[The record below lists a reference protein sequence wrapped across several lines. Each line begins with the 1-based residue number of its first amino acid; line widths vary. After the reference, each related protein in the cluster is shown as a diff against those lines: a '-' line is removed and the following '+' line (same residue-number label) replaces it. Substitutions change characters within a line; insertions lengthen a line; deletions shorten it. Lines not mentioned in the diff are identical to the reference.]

1 MPTFQRHV
9 QAIHPVVGNVD
20 HVAGLTE
27 ALAQVLGKLD
37 FVFNE
42 QDFHRAILEECGAFV
57 DYEFVIWLLATC
69 RGRVIKVHPMSKGI
83 AEASRR
89 KLT

>member
-1 MPTFQRHV
+1 
-9 QAIHPVVGNVD
+9 
-20 HVAGLTE
+20 
-27 ALAQVLGKLD
+27 
-37 FVFNE
+37 
-42 QDFHRAILEECGAFV
+42 
-57 DYEFVIWLLATC
+57 LATC